1 MKKMFSL
8 SRNMLSFLFLFA
20 ALISAACGGGGGGS
34 DDGGGNP
41 PDKTAPVIVSTN
53 PVSGAVNVPSN
64 TAITVTFDEN
74 ILESSVSSDCIV
86 VSGDS
91 GDLSGSAALSADKK
105 TITFTPSTD
114 MDFDT
119 SYTVEIEA
127 DISDLAGNEITSE
140 TFSFTTGSAPDNTP
154 PSVTVKPVDNASGIS
169 VGADIILTFSE
180 AMMKSTINSTNIKL
194 LKNGVEVP
202 SAITYYP
209 GTFVAEIDPSSD
221 LDFLQSY
228 TVSVSTGI
236 SDMAGNHTVS
246 NFSSVFKTAADTTPL
261 TLSSHVPVSNA
272 VNVAKGS
279 NITATFSKR
288 IDPATVNS
296 SNIYIVKTSD
306 GSSVSAELT
315 YDDSTK
321 TITIDPLSD
330 LEAESTQYTVTV
342 STGIKGIS
350 GNLLSSSVSWNFKT
364 TDTTGPTVSSTSPAD
379 MATGVSVSN
388 GFSITF
394 SEPIN
399 ATTIT
404 SANIG
409 IKDSSN
415 NSVAGTFT
423 YDSSTMTATW
433 KPSYNLNYQTDYT
446 VSIGTGIKDA
456 SGNSMNSASSFSFT
470 TKERCWTIMYY
481 GDADCNL
488 ESAIMNDIAEM
499 KSGYVDDQGL
509 DLVTLVDR
517 HPYSKTDDGYTADST
532 TLGANFTDTRLFRI
546 TNGKAE
552 RIGGS
557 SQMPSIT
564 TTSTS
569 YEANMGDAET
579 LKSFIKF
586 CKANYPAKN
595 YALIMSNHGGG
606 AKSAAKYKSFKENSK
621 SKKTKS
627 KITKE
632 ICYDE
637 TSSDDF
643 LHTAEIS
650 DVLTSSESVNLFGLD
665 ACLMSSIEFAYQF
678 RDHSSNAGFKAS
690 IMVASAPLEW
700 DAGWAYNKILP
711 RLKSGGGNNGESDI
725 IVGGDELNYDP
736 AALTASQLGGVIV
749 EEQYDST
756 WADTSQSLTCIDMSK
771 VYAVKTGMDALA
783 VKLAADSSSKSKLD
797 TLRRVDY
804 TAKLLHYFDD
814 TYLEEVPG
822 AYAGYTDWLY
832 YPFFDIYNLS
842 AAIFLSS
849 SFTSDLKLTAGSLNT
864 AVSKMVLYSFGNS
877 DFEDFVSDAS
887 GVHVFYPN
895 GDDFFFVDSDG
906 NGSFDD
912 GGPHWF
918 FQYWYNAI
926 DLSSMG
932 AGASLGKLS
941 WCIDGRNTAVNKVG
955 NWFELLDSWY
965 DLSNGTDGGMNYYQW

>member
-154 PSVTVKPVDNASGIS
+154 PSVTVSPVNNATGIS
-169 VGADIILTFSE
+169 VGADILLTFNE
-180 AMMKSTINSTNIKL
+180 AMMVSTLNSTNIKL

-202 SAITYYP
+202 SAITYDS
-209 GTFVAEIDPSSD
+209 GTFVAKINPSSD

-236 SDMAGNHTVS
+236 TDMAGNHTVS

-261 TLSSHVPVSNA
+261 TLSSHVPASNA

-306 GSSVSAELT
+306 GSSVSADLT

-350 GNLLSSSVSWNFKT
+350 GNLLSTSVSWNFKT

-379 MATGVSVSN
+379 MATDVSVSN

-399 ATTIT
+399 AATIT
-404 SANIG
+404 SANIE
-409 IKDSSN
+409 IKDSPLQS
-415 NSVAGTFT
+415 
-423 YDSSTMTATW
+423 
-433 KPSYNLNYQTDYT
+433 
-446 VSIGTGIKDA
+446 
-456 SGNSMNSASSFSFT
+456 
-470 TKERCWTIMYY
+470 R
-481 GDADCNL
+481 
-488 ESAIMNDIAEM
+488 SAIN
-499 KSGYVDDQGL
+499 
-509 DLVTLVDR
+509 
-517 HPYSKTDDGYTADST
+517 
-532 TLGANFTDTRLFRI
+532 
-546 TNGKAE
+546 
-552 RIGGS
+552 
-557 SQMPSIT
+557 
-564 TTSTS
+564 
-569 YEANMGDAET
+569 
-579 LKSFIKF
+579 
-586 CKANYPAKN
+586 
-595 YALIMSNHGGG
+595 
-606 AKSAAKYKSFKENSK
+606 
-621 SKKTKS
+621 
-627 KITKE
+627 
-632 ICYDE
+632 
-637 TSSDDF
+637 
-643 LHTAEIS
+643 
-650 DVLTSSESVNLFGLD
+650 
-665 ACLMSSIEFAYQF
+665 
-678 RDHSSNAGFKAS
+678 
-690 IMVASAPLEW
+690 
-700 DAGWAYNKILP
+700 
-711 RLKSGGGNNGESDI
+711 
-725 IVGGDELNYDP
+725 
-736 AALTASQLGGVIV
+736 
-749 EEQYDST
+749 
-756 WADTSQSLTCIDMSK
+756 
-771 VYAVKTGMDALA
+771 
-783 VKLAADSSSKSKLD
+783 
-797 TLRRVDY
+797 
-804 TAKLLHYFDD
+804 
-814 TYLEEVPG
+814 
-822 AYAGYTDWLY
+822 
-832 YPFFDIYNLS
+832 
-842 AAIFLSS
+842 
-849 SFTSDLKLTAGSLNT
+849 
-864 AVSKMVLYSFGNS
+864 
-877 DFEDFVSDAS
+877 
-887 GVHVFYPN
+887 
-895 GDDFFFVDSDG
+895 
-906 NGSFDD
+906 
-912 GGPHWF
+912 
-918 FQYWYNAI
+918 
-926 DLSSMG
+926 
-932 AGASLGKLS
+932 
-941 WCIDGRNTAVNKVG
+941 
-955 NWFELLDSWY
+955 
-965 DLSNGTDGGMNYYQW
+965 